1 MGADPEMTPSPPR
14 RLAPALILALGVIGI
29 STGSI
34 FARFAD
40 APPLV
45 ISFYRTGIATAAMAP
60 LVLLRCR
67 GELSDLRGG
76 DLLRVLLAGAFLAL
90 HFSTW
95 ITSLFYTS
103 IASSVVIVQ
112 TIPVWTA
119 ILSPFVSG
127 DRVSGTTWA
136 GILLSFIGVVVIG
149 AGDFALG
156 GGALLGDLLA
166 LLGAWF
172 ATGYFF
178 TGRVVRARVSLPVYS
193 FLCYGAACLFLL
205 AVIAPLGLPLRGFSG
220 GTWGAFFG
228 MALVSQIMGHSSY
241 NWTLKYLSATVVAV
255 ALLGEPIGATL
266 LARLFFGETLT
277 AAKVAGGALILA
289 GIVVAARGE
298 RT

>member
-1 MGADPEMTPSPPR
+1 MTPPSPG
-14 RLAPALILALGVIGI
+14 RLAPAVVLALGVIGI

-40 APPLV
+40 APPIV
-45 ISFYRTGIATAAMAP
+45 ISFYRTGIATAVMAP

-67 GELSDLRGG
+67 EELFSLCGK
-76 DLLRVLLAGAFLAL
+76 DLLRVLLSGAFLAM

-127 DRVSGTTWA
+127 DRVNRTTWT
-136 GILLSFIGVVVIG
+136 GILLSFVGVVVIG

-156 GGALLGDLLA
+156 GKALFGDLLA

-172 ATGYFF
+172 ATFYFL
-178 TGRVVRARVSLPVYS
+178 TGRVVRARVSLPVYT
-193 FLCYGAACLFLL
+193 FICYGAAGLILL
-205 AVIAPLGLPLRGFSG
+205 AVIGVSGLPLRGFSG
-220 GTWGAFFG
+220 GTWGAFIG
-228 MALVSQIMGHSSY
+228 MALVSQILGHNSY
-241 NWTLKYLSATVVAV
+241 NWALKYLSASLVAV
-255 ALLGEPIGATL
+255 SLLGEPIGATL
-266 LARLFFGETLT
+266 LAWILFGETLT
-277 AAKVAGGALILA
+277 PAKIAGGAFILA
-289 GIVVAARGE
+289 GIVLAARGE
-298 RT
+298 RA